1 MIEINGTL
9 LAQFLN
15 FFILVAILAKFAYK
29 PILQVMQERQDRIAR
44 DLEGAEKARISAEQL
59 EAEYKQQIV
68 AARQEAQAII
78 DKATKQA
85 EAQTQAQLEEVRE
98 QIMREKTQAQ
108 EEIIREREKAMR
120 ELRQEVVSLSVAV
133 AGKVISQNLDTDAN
147 SRLISEAI
155 EKLDSKSVGA
165 R

>member
-1 MIEINGTL
+1 MVEVNGTVL
-9 LAQFLN
+9 FQFLN

-29 PILQVMQERQDRIAR
+29 PLLNVMQERQDRIAR

-59 EAEYKQQIV
+59 EAEYKQQMV
-68 AARQEAQAII
+68 AARQEAQTIL
-78 DKATKQA
+78 DKAAKQA
-85 EAQTQAQLEEVRE
+85 EAQTQAQLQEVRE
-98 QIMREKTQAQ
+98 QISREKAQAQ

-133 AGKVISQNLDTDAN
+133 AGKVIGKNIDSDTN
-147 SRLISEAI
+147 SKLISEAI